1 MRSKLEIFLEHP
13 VLPMDYRRCILS
25 LFKKALD
32 TYENGQYYPFIYGNS
47 DDKCFSFSVSLPR
60 GTVFTGKTIHLP
72 MNHISL
78 TVSTADL
85 QTGILLN
92 NMLLSVRGCQHPL
105 PDGNAISIGRL
116 SAIQEPQIA
125 AGQIL
130 IRFLSPLC
138 VREHVEKHDHY
149 FTIADPDFQE
159 QLFRCVTYQLR
170 NTEFSLHG
178 TETLSIIPLQMKK
191 TKVLHYNQYI
201 PVSFGTCILRGD
213 PRLLQHLYGS
223 GIGSRRGSGF
233 GLFHVLSES
242 EVDCI

>member
-25 LFKKALD
+25 LFKKALG
-32 TYENGQYYPFIYGNS
+32 TYENGKYYPLIYGNS
-47 DDKCFSFSVSLPR
+47 GDKRFSFAVSLSK
-60 GTVFTGKTIHLP
+60 GAVFAGKTIRLP
-72 MNHISL
+72 TNRISL

-92 NMLLSVRGCQHPL
+92 NMLLAVRDCQHPL
-105 PDGNAISIGRL
+105 PDGNAMSIGRL
-116 SAIQEPQIA
+116 SPIPEPQIS

-138 VREHVEKHDHY
+138 VREHVEKHDRY
-149 FTIADPDFQE
+149 VTIEDPDFQE
-159 QLFRCVTYQLR
+159 QFFRCAAYQLR
-170 NTEFSLHG
+170 NTGFSLQEPEPL
-178 TETLSIIPLQMKK
+178 TIFPLQMKK

-201 PVSFGTCILRGD
+201 PVSFGTCILQGE
-213 PRLLQHLYGS
+213 PHLLRYLYGS

-233 GLFHVLSES
+233 GLFDILSGS

>member
-13 VLPMDYRRCILS
+13 VLPMDYRRCMLS
-25 LFKKALD
+25 LFKKALS
-32 TYENGQYYPFIYGNS
+32 TYENGRYYPFIYGNS
-47 DDKCFSFSVSLPR
+47 EDKRFSFSVSLPK
-60 GTVFTGKTIHLP
+60 GAVFTGKTIHLP
-72 MNHISL
+72 VNRISL

-105 PDGNAISIGRL
+105 PDGNAMSIGCL
-116 SAIQEPQIA
+116 SAMHEPQIS

-130 IRFLSPLC
+130 VRFLSPLC
-138 VREHVEKHDHY
+138 VREHIEKQDRY
-149 FTIADPDFQE
+149 FTTADPDFQE
-159 QLFRCVTYQLR
+159 QLFRCAAYQLR
-170 NTEFSLHG
+170 NTEFSLH
-178 TETLSIIPLQMKK
+178 EPESLSFFPLQMKK

-201 PVSFGTCILRGD
+201 PVSFGTCILRGE

-233 GLFHVLSES
+233 GLFHILSEG
-242 EVDCI
+242 EVGCI